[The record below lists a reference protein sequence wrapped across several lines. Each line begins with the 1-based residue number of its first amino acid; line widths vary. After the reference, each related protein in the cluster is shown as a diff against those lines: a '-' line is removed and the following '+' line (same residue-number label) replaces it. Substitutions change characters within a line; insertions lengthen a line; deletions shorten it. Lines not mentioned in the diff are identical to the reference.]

1 MTRGAI
7 YRREEGDRGD
17 DEALVS
23 QRHSGW
29 RDGPPRRRGHVRTV
43 TFTYVIL
50 PTLMRSRTRWEL
62 KRFTNSNVFQF
73 DSCGDLL
80 RMNSTSIW
88 GFKKKS
94 ASSLSLYG
102 KTPTL
107 THIMIKGRLKMIVR
121 GLLFRRESSGI
132 VCETGQVPEQRWGMG
147 PCVHGKRRP
156 SPQLPFVRRRIFS
169 FFQNSLIPHFP

>member
-88 GFKKKS
+88 GFKKKIRLLTISIWKNTNFNSHYDQRTPKNDS
-94 ASSLSLYG
+94 ARPLVQAWILRYRLWNWAGPWTEVGYGPVRAWEETPLS
-102 KTPTL
+102 PTS
-107 THIMIKGRLKMIVR
+107 ICAQEN
-121 GLLFRRESSGI
+121 F
-132 VCETGQVPEQRWGMG
+132 
-147 PCVHGKRRP
+147 
-156 SPQLPFVRRRIFS
+156 
-169 FFQNSLIPHFP
+169 